1 MIRHIVTWKFAS
13 QDPAEKSAAFDTL
26 AEGFGA
32 LPAIIP
38 QIKTLHLGR
47 DLDETDGNWDLV
59 LVIDFA
65 TTADLDVYQG
75 HPEHEKVK
83 SVVRGLTGERAS
95 IDFEL

>member
-1 MIRHIVTWKFAS
+1 MIRHIVTWKLNA
-13 QDPAEKSAAFDTL
+13 QDAADKAAAFDQL

-38 QIKTLHLGR
+38 EIKHLSLGR
-47 DLDETDGNWDLV
+47 DLDETASNWDV
-59 LVIDFA
+59 ALVIDFA
-65 TTADLDVYQG
+65 TTADLEIYQV

-83 SVVRGLTGERAS
+83 LIVRSVTGERSA